1 MLDAQREDG
10 LFAYELDVSD
20 RPAPRNP
27 KNWMDGEPYGS
38 VVRQAGAAL
47 FLADYRPTAGDLE
60 PQVRAATRKALDALA
75 QRALTFENG
84 TLLTLGEKRE
94 HNARAG
100 ATALAL
106 AATLE
111 LSQVEA
117 GLEDMRKGYLRAL
130 VALRTELVKNRAAD
144 GNKPGPGEQSWY
156 AGFAQSPDELR
167 ASAPCYNGEAWY
179 AVARYRELYPD
190 EAAALGATESW
201 LQEAEEEIMH
211 AYEGELNE
219 HFFHWGIQASVLRG
233 RTAFAD
239 SQVQRVV
246 AAEPGEWNRCA
257 EAEALGPALAALE
270 KRGASAPAGLQAAA
284 QKRLAGDL
292 VFSFALQLPAK
303 AGKGTTT
310 CTTTWSP
317 APVPSSMAHAAG
329 GVFES
334 TTSSLVRIDDAGHCA
349 RALAYVE
356 RLHLV

>member
-1 MLDAQREDG
+1 MHAHGAAAAAYMLDAQREDG

-20 RPAPRNP
+20 APAPRNP

-167 ASAPCYNGEAWY
+167 ASAPCYNGEAWL
-179 AVARYRELYPD
+179 RRR
-190 EAAALGATESW
+190 
-201 LQEAEEEIMH
+201 MNN
-211 AYEGELNE
+211 ELN
-219 HFFHWGIQASVLRG
+219 FPPNF
-233 RTAFAD
+233 
-239 SQVQRVV
+239 
-246 AAEPGEWNRCA
+246 
-257 EAEALGPALAALE
+257 
-270 KRGASAPAGLQAAA
+270 
-284 QKRLAGDL
+284 
-292 VFSFALQLPAK
+292 
-303 AGKGTTT
+303 
-310 CTTTWSP
+310 
-317 APVPSSMAHAAG
+317 
-329 GVFES
+329 
-334 TTSSLVRIDDAGHCA
+334 
-349 RALAYVE
+349 E
-356 RLHLV
+356 RLVLSCIDAKFCKKIFVGKFLRRSTRFTCCCTAQTSIFYFLVAKFRQTVSHFSAIFFCKISSFSLNFAQILMTISRNFPKYL